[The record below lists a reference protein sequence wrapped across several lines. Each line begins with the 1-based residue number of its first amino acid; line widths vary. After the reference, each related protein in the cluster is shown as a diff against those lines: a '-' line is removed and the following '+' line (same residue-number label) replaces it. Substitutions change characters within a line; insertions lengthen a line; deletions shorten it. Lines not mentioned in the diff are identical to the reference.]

1 MLPDL
6 QRIQRDTIHDDPTSP
21 TVDSS
26 WNFRSAFSGGTGTWI
41 LRAPGIT
48 LAIAGGIALGYF
60 ATAPATGSALGYWWT
75 LLALVLWGALLA
87 LLLRSW
93 SAIFVLPIVFS
104 IGLFLGTVIEGG
116 GFNLQ
121 TWLPTAAEAAF
132 LVVIFCDLP
141 LMLGIALGTPLGKRI
156 EQRLDH

>member
-1 MLPDL
+1 MLPDM
-6 QRIQRDTIHDDPTSP
+6 QRIQRGTTPIDPTLP
-21 TVDSS
+21 TVDSP
-26 WNFRSAFSGGTGTWI
+26 WNFRSAFSGGAGTWI
-41 LRAPGIT
+41 LRVLGVT

-60 ATAPATGSALGYWWT
+60 ATAPATGSPLGNWWT

-104 IGLFLGTVIEGG
+104 IGIFLGTVIEGG

-132 LVVIFCDLP
+132 FVVIFCDLP

-156 EQRLDH
+156 EQKLGH